1 MGFDTESSEV
11 VTFTIMH
18 GDGCKLYNHLRAW
31 IQATSLVSKFESKA
45 RMAHLV
51 RTPVFCEISSKNCSN
66 QQSASPETT
75 KTVLQLDHVL
85 RGREVSPHDTAQPW
99 PRELPRVQGLMPRP
113 RGDGSKLADTRSL
126 RGWVFPELLSQ
137 NVMSTRCL
145 TGHRGTSPL
154 S

>member
-1 MGFDTESSEV
+1 MSGFRILGLPSLTHSMGFDTESSEV

-85 RGREVSPHDTAQPW
+85 RGREVSPHDTASLGHGNCP
-99 PRELPRVQGLMPRP
+99 E
-113 RGDGSKLADTRSL
+113 SK
-126 RGWVFPELLSQ
+126 V
-137 NVMSTRCL
+137 
-145 TGHRGTSPL
+145 
-154 S
+154 